1 MHQKHLNEITLSLRD
16 SAINFCDRIPM
27 AETARK
33 FKDGGQLVAPASI
46 ARTGIMQYR
55 AKELGEL
62 FKDMDPEAVVNVMTR
77 EEDLFDA
84 ASMETYRGAPITI
97 GHPAVDVTIE
107 NAKELQ
113 HGMLDGMPAR
123 AEDQLTATVIVSDA
137 EAINL
142 IESGV
147 QELSSGHSASLVRVA
162 DEDVEALGY
171 HAYKTNIR
179 CNHIA
184 IVKRGRA
191 GDAKIADEEV
201 QEKPEVEV
209 VVQDELP
216 NIEPEVKGEVV
227 EQKFSD
233 EFVQSLQDQLEES
246 TAKIKELEVALADA
260 RKVNFEEAVSA
271 RVALIQQA
279 ARFSDADFCGM
290 TEVEIKRQVLKDNCA
305 KDYSDRTDSF
315 IETRYEVF
323 MDTAGDEG
331 ETAITTAFKDMAKP
345 PKEEEKKASPRDKMI
360 ARIEHRA

>member
-1 MHQKHLNEITLSLRD
+1 MQRHLNKITLSLRD
-16 SAINFCDRIPM
+16 SAINFQDRIPM
-27 AETARK
+27 AESARK

-62 FKDMDPEAVVNVMTR
+62 FKDMDPEAVINVMTR

-84 ASMETYRGAPITI
+84 ESLETYRGAPITI
-97 GHPAVDVTIE
+97 GHPAEDVTIE

-123 AEDQLTATVIVSDA
+123 AEDQLTATVIISDA

-191 GDAKIADEEV
+191 GDAKIADEEMQVEEEVEEVV
-201 QEKPEVEV
+201 QE
-209 VVQDELP
+209 QLLDS
-216 NIEPEVKGEVV
+216 EPEVKV

-260 RKVNFEEAVSA
+260 QKVNFDEAVSA

-290 TEVEIKRQVLKDNCA
+290 SDVEIKRQVLKDNCA

-323 MDTAGDEG
+323 MDTAGEEG
-331 ETAITTAFKDMAKP
+331 ITAITAAFQDMAKP
-345 PKEEEKKASPRDKMI
+345 PKEEEKQLSPRDKMI